1 VGAIKLGHVNVVRA
15 LLDLGAPVEQAEQ
28 GGLTPLVRAVLNNR
42 VDIGCSSR
50 AAPTSITPTIS
61 G

>member
-15 LLDLGAPVEQAEQ
+15 LLDLGAPAEQ